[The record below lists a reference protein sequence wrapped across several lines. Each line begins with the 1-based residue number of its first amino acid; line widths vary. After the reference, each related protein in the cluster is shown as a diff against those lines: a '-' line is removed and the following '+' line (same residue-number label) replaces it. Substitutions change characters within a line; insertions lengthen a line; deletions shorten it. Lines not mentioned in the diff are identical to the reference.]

1 MTQITQIGSR
11 TPDPG
16 SRIPDPGSRIPDPGF
31 AEARPAA
38 TVVVLREGEPF
49 EFLLLRRNDKVAF
62 MAGSYVFPGGRVDPA
77 DHAKADATLL
87 PATFTDLT
95 DAEEAAY
102 RQAAVRELL
111 EEANVTIAPANLAPL
126 AHWVTPEIEIRRY
139 DTRFFLARMP
149 DGQHPRHDDGEM
161 TALEWLSPKQAIA
174 KFERREML
182 LPPPTWTTI
191 RQLEKLASIDE
202 VFAWAQGRKVVRV
215 MPGFIKTATV
225 TMLTLP
231 GDPLFPAIAD
241 WEVPEETRFVLEEG
255 ARWQPLKP

>member
-1 MTQITQIGSR
+1 MSAA
-11 TPDPG
+11 TPAPHAT
-16 SRIPDPGSRIPDPGF
+16 P
-31 AEARPAA
+31 RPAA

-77 DHAKADATLL
+77 DHPEPGAVLPPPAFADLSG
-87 PATFTDLT
+87 
-95 DAEEAAY
+95 AEEAAY
-102 RQAAVRELL
+102 RRAAVREVM
-111 EEANVTIAPANLAPL
+111 EEANLTLETADLAPL
-126 AHWVTPEIEIRRY
+126 AHWVTPEVEIRRY

-149 DGQHPRHDDGEM
+149 DGQQPRHDEGEM
-161 TALEWLSPKQAIA
+161 TALAWMSPAAAIA

-202 VFAWAQGRKVVRV
+202 VFAWAGQRKVVRV
-215 MPGFIKTATV
+215 MPGFVKTETL

-231 GDPLFPAIAD
+231 GDPLFPTVPG

>member
-1 MTQITQIGSR
+1 MSQI
-11 TPDPG
+11 
-16 SRIPDPGSRIPDPGF
+16 

-38 TVVVLREGEPF
+38 TVIVLRDGDPF
-49 EFLLLRRNDKVAF
+49 ELLLLRRNDQVAF
-62 MAGSYVFPGGRVDPA
+62 MAGSYVFPGGRLDAA
-77 DHAKADATLL
+77 DHPAPGAAL
-87 PATFTDLT
+87 PPPTFSDLSA
-95 DAEEAAY
+95 AEEAAY
-102 RQAAVRELL
+102 RQAAVRELM
-111 EEANVTIAPANLAPL
+111 EEANVTVDPADLAPL

-161 TALEWLSPKQAIA
+161 TAMEWLSPRDAIA
-174 KFERREML
+174 RFERREML

-191 RQLEKLASIDE
+191 RQLEKLPSIDQ
-202 VFAWAQGRKVVRV
+202 VFAWAQQRKVVRV
-215 MPGFIKTATV
+215 MPGFIKNDTV

-231 GDPLFPAIAD
+231 GDPLFPVIPG